1 MASSTRHKMTRTAAA
16 PVPDTALP
24 SFRSQARAVL
34 GLGLP
39 LIGSHMAQ
47 FGLHVTDTIMLG
59 WYSVAD
65 LAAGAL
71 GATVFF
77 AFFTF
82 GAGYANA
89 VMPMVAT
96 AAARDDETEVR
107 RATRMGLWLSLIF
120 SALVLPFFLWSTPIL
135 NTLRQEEEVALL
147 GGTYLAIV
155 GFGLAPALMVMVLK
169 SYLAALGRTQVVL
182 WVTVMAVF
190 VNIFFNWMFIFGNLG
205 VTEMGARGAALASVL
220 VQLFTLG
227 VMLAYAVWLPALRRY
242 AIMVRFWRPDWVAM
256 RAVNALGL
264 PIGLAMLAESG
275 MFAASAVMMGWLGT
289 QTLAAHSIALEITAM
304 FFMIHMGLS
313 NAATVLVGR
322 ARGRRDLPGMRAAA
336 RASVIMSMAVA
347 LLTMAIYLAFGEF
360 MVGAFLAPD
369 NPERAVIIPLGV
381 TLLWVAALFQ
391 LADGGQAMAMGL
403 LRGIQ
408 DTKVPMVIATVSYW
422 LIGIPAGYALAFLLG
437 LEGVGL
443 WFGLVVGL
451 SVAALALMHR
461 FWRALRQAEASV
473 FPA

>member
-1 MASSTRHKMTRTAAA
+1 MRASASS
-16 PVPDTALP
+16 PL
-24 SFRSQARAVL
+24 SSSSGFWSQSRAVL

-59 WYSVAD
+59 WYGVTD

-82 GAGYANA
+82 GTGYANA
-89 VMPMVAT
+89 VMPMVA
-96 AAARDDETEVR
+96 ASAARDDEVEVR
-107 RATRMGLWLSLIF
+107 RATRMGMWLSILYAVI
-120 SALVLPFFLWSTPIL
+120 VLPLFIWSNVIL
-135 NTLRQEEEVALL
+135 DTLGQEPAVARL
-147 GGTYLAIV
+147 GGAYLAIV
-155 GFGLAPALMVMVLK
+155 GFGLAPALLVMVLK

-182 WVTVMAVF
+182 WVTVLAVF
-190 VNIFFNWMFIFGNLG
+190 VNIGLNWIFIFGNLG
-205 VTEMGARGAALASVL
+205 MTEMGARGAAVASVL

-227 VMLAYAVWLPALRRY
+227 VMLAYAAWLPALRRY
-242 AIMVRFWRPDWVAM
+242 ALLVRFWRPDWAAL

-264 PIGLAMLAESG
+264 PIGLAMLAETG
-275 MFAASAVMMGWLGT
+275 MFAASAVMMGWLGA

-304 FFMIHMGLS
+304 FFMVHMGLS

-322 ARGRRDLPGMRAAA
+322 ARGRRDLPGLRAAA
-336 RASVIMSMAVA
+336 RVSIIISMAVA
-347 LLTMAIYLAFGEF
+347 VATMAIYLLLGEH

-369 NPERAVIIPLGV
+369 NPERAVIVPLGV
-381 TLLWVAALFQ
+381 TLLWVAAIFQ

-408 DTKVPMVIATVSYW
+408 DTRVPMLIAAVSYW
-422 LIGIPAGYALAFLLG
+422 LIGIPAGYALAFLAG
-437 LEGVGL
+437 LQGVGL
-443 WFGLVVGL
+443 WLGLVVGL
-451 SVAALALMHR
+451 TVAAVALMLR
-461 FWRALRQAEASV
+461 FWRAVRAGKEAH
-473 FPA
+473 FALDPARRSF

>member
-1 MASSTRHKMTRTAAA
+1 MNPSAQNAAA
-16 PVPDTALP
+16 QPPG
-24 SFRSQARAVL
+24 FRAQARAVL

-59 WYSVAD
+59 WYGVLD

-71 GATVFF
+71 GAMMFF

-82 GAGYANA
+82 GSGYANA

-96 AAARDDETEVR
+96 AAAREDETEVR
-107 RATRMGLWLSLIF
+107 RATRMGLWLSMLY
-120 SALVLPFFLWSTPIL
+120 ALLVLPIFVWSEPIL
-135 NTLRQEEEVALL
+135 LGLGQEAGVSAL
-147 GGTYLAIV
+147 GGAYLAIV
-155 GFGLAPALMVMVLK
+155 GLGLGPALMVMVLK
-169 SYLAALGRTQVVL
+169 SYLAALGRTQVVM
-182 WVTVMAVF
+182 WVTVAAVF
-190 VNIFFNWMFIFGNLG
+190 VNVFFNWVFIFGNLG
-205 VTEMGARGAALASVL
+205 AAEMGARGAAAASVL

-227 VMLAYAVWLPALRRY
+227 VMLGYAVWLPALRRY
-242 AIMVRFWRPDWVAM
+242 ALMVRFWRPDWAAM

-264 PIGLAMLAESG
+264 PIGLAMLAETG

-322 ARGRRDLPGMRAAA
+322 ARGRRDMAGL
-336 RASVIMSMAVA
+336 RASARVSVIISMAVA
-347 LLTMAIYLAFGEF
+347 VTTMAIYLMLGEV

-369 NPERAVIIPLGV
+369 NPERAVIVPLGV

-391 LADGGQAMAMGL
+391 LADGAQAMAMGL

-408 DTKVPMVIATVSYW
+408 DTKWPMVIAAVSYW
-422 LIGIPAGYALAFLLG
+422 LIGIPAGYALAFVAG

-443 WFGLVVGL
+443 WLGLVVGL
-451 SVAALALMHR
+451 TVASLALMLR
-461 FWRALRQAEASV
+461 FWRAVSLRQAALFALDHDRRS
-473 FPA
+473 F

>member
-1 MASSTRHKMTRTAAA
+1 VPPGTVAATDPA
-16 PVPDTALP
+16 V
-24 SFRSQARAVL
+24 SGFRANARAVL

-47 FGLHVTDTIMLG
+47 FSLHVTDTIMLG
-59 WYSVAD
+59 WYGVTD

-71 GATVFF
+71 GATMFF

-96 AAARDDETEVR
+96 AAASGEETEVR
-107 RATRMGLWLSLIF
+107 RATRMGMWLSI
-120 SALVLPFFLWSTPIL
+120 AYAVVILPFFLFSAPIL
-135 NTLRQEEEVALL
+135 LVLGQEAEVSAL
-147 GGTYLAIV
+147 GGAYLSIV
-155 GFGLAPALMVMVLK
+155 GFGLAPALLVMVIK

-182 WVTVMAVF
+182 WVTVSAVF
-190 VNIFFNWMFIFGNLG
+190 VNAALNWVFIFGNLG
-205 VTEMGARGAALASVL
+205 VPEMGARGAAVASVL
-220 VQLFTLG
+220 VQMFTLAI
-227 VMLAYAVWLPALRRY
+227 MLAYAVWLPALRRY
-242 AIMVRFWRPDWVAM
+242 ALLVRFWRPDWPAL
-256 RAVNALGL
+256 RRVNALGL
-264 PIGLAMLAESG
+264 PIGLAMLAETG
-275 MFAASAVMMGWLGT
+275 LFAASAVMMGWLGA
-289 QTLAAHSIALEITAM
+289 QALAAHSIALEITAL

-322 ARGRRDLPGMRAAA
+322 ARGRRDLPGLRAAA
-336 RASVIMSMAVA
+336 RVAVILSMGVAVT
-347 LLTMAIYLAFGEF
+347 TMLVYFVFGEL

-369 NPERAVIIPLGV
+369 DPERAVIVPLGV

-408 DTKVPMVIATVSYW
+408 DTKMPMVIAAVSYW
-422 LIGIPAGYALAFLLG
+422 LVGIPVSYALAFLVG

-443 WFGLVVGL
+443 WLGLVVGL
-451 SVAALALMHR
+451 MVAAVALMIR
-461 FWRALRQAEASV
+461 FWRAV
-473 FPA
+473 GTG